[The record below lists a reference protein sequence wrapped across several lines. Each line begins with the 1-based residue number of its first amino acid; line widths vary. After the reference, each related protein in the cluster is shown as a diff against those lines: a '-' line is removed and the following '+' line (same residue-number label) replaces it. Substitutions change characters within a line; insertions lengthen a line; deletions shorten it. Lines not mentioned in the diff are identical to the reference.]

1 MICFEKG
8 GYHMR
13 RLNKGQVL
21 VLFVMTLVLLI
32 GIAALGIDV
41 G

>member
-1 MICFEKG
+1 
-8 GYHMR
+8 MR

-32 GIAALGIDV
+32 GIAVLGIAV

>member
-1 MICFEKG
+1 MK
-8 GYHMR
+8 R
-13 RLNKGQVL
+13 RNRGQVL

-32 GIAALGIDV
+32 GIAALEFDV